1 MNAYYLTWCMKRQLI
16 MENRDN
22 KTAKTYRFKFSD
34 DINNSIQS
42 FAQLHMYE
50 SKERLKENYDEFWD
64 SNQEMFMR
72 EKERLEAYG
81 FKNDMKLSVFR
92 SMKYYYIKKFK
103 NQSNAQAETNNT
115 GPNQNTRD
123 YIKLN
128 KFIIQYIDMFII
140 QQLRHD
146 GFKPSKNYDAL
157 MADKH
162 FQDLLNDEKPK
173 VFNKYKNF
181 MQEKRNIAVEND
193 GDYDIWWANKIKKT
207 HKNRYFSIKNK

>member
-1 MNAYYLTWCMKRQLI
+1 MDNCVNAT
-16 MENRDN
+16 
-22 KTAKTYRFKFSD
+22 TKTYRFKFSD
-34 DINNSIQS
+34 DVNNCIQS

-50 SKERLKENYDEFWD
+50 NKERLKENYNDFWD

-72 EKERLEAYG
+72 EKERLESDG
-81 FKNDMKLSVFR
+81 FQNNMKLAVFR

-103 NQSNAQAETNNT
+103 NQSNSQAETNNT
-115 GPNQNTRD
+115 GQNQNANQTTTTTTTVPRD

-128 KFIIQYIDMFII
+128 KYIIQHIDMFII

-146 GFKPSKNYDAL
+146 GFKPSKNFDAL
-157 MADKH
+157 MADKQ
-162 FQDLLNDEKPK
+162 FQELLNDEKPK

-181 MQEKRNIAVEND
+181 MREKRSITVEND
-193 GDYDIWWANKIKKT
+193 DDEYDIWWANKIKKT